1 MSQTATLSEVSDAVR
16 SGARTAVE
24 VCRDALARIEA
35 ADPSLHAFNTVTAEQ
50 ALARAAEVDRDRD
63 RFRHAPLSGVPVALK
78 DNICTRGVRT
88 TASSRIL
95 ETFVPPYDATV
106 VSRLLAAGAV
116 IVGKTNC
123 DEFAM
128 GSSTENSAFGP
139 SHNPWALDRIP
150 GGSSGGSA
158 VAVAAGMAPLALGS
172 ETGGSIR
179 QPAAMCGILGLKTTY
194 GRVSRY
200 GLLAF
205 GSSLDQI
212 GPLTRCARDSAIALG
227 VIAGVDPADSTSAS
241 ETVADYT
248 AALTGD
254 IRGTRVGMPSSLI
267 DGVDPEIARAFKE
280 ALATLRARGATLVE
294 IDLPHAKYAVP
305 VYYLVATAE
314 ASSNLARYD
323 GVRYG
328 YRAGPGEQGPPTA
341 GRYIQAAEPDP
352 SRAGHYVQAGPDV
365 QDDLRTMYS
374 RTRERGFGA
383 EVKRRIMLGTYV
395 LSAGY
400 YDAYY
405 LKAQQVRTLILRD
418 YDRAFERVDVV
429 AMPTSPTP
437 AFKIGERV
445 TDPLQMYLGDVFTV
459 SANLAGLPALSLPCG
474 FTSDRL
480 PIGLQLTGQQ
490 FDEAT
495 VLRIADGYER
505 ETEWWKQ
512 EPDA

>member
-1 MSQTATLSEVSDAVR
+1 MSQAATISEISDAVR
-16 SGARTAVE
+16 SGARTAVD
-24 VCRDALARIEA
+24 VCRESLARIEA
-35 ADPSLHAFNTVTAEQ
+35 ADPSLHAFNTVAADQ
-50 ALARAAEVDRDRD
+50 ALARAAEIDRHRD
-63 RFRHAPLSGVPVALK
+63 RFKDAPLAGVPVALK

-88 TASSRIL
+88 TASSRSL

-106 VSRLLAAGAV
+106 VSRLLDAGAV

-158 VAVAAGMAPLALGS
+158 VAVAAGMTPLAFGS

-212 GPLTRCARDSAIALG
+212 GPLTHRAQDAAIALG
-227 VIAGVDPADSTSAS
+227 VIAGADPADATSAS
-241 ETVADYT
+241 EDVPDYR

-254 IRGTRVGMPSSLI
+254 IREARIGVPSSLI
-267 DGVDPEIARAFKE
+267 GGVDGEIARAFKE
-280 ALATLRARGATLVE
+280 ALATLHDRGATLVE

-328 YRAGPGEQGPPTA
+328 FRETQ
-341 GRYIQAAEPDP
+341 PDL
-352 SRAGHYVQAGPDV
+352 G
-365 QDDLRTMYS
+365 TMYA
-374 RTRERGFGA
+374 RTRAKGFGA

-405 LKAQQVRTLILRD
+405 VKAQQVRTLILRD
-418 YDRAFERVDVV
+418 YDQAFERVDVV
-429 AMPTSPTP
+429 AMPTSPTLP
-437 AFKIGERV
+437 FKLGERV
-445 TDPLQMYLGDVFTV
+445 SDPLQMYLADIFTV
-459 SANLAGLPALSLPCG
+459 SANLAGLPSVSVPCG
-474 FTSDRL
+474 FAASPASPAAPGETVRL
-480 PIGLQLTGQQ
+480 PIGLQLTGRR

-495 VLRIADGYER
+495 LLRMADAYER
-505 ETEWWKQ
+505 DTQWWMQ
-512 EPDA
+512 QPPIATR

>member
-1 MSQTATLSEVSDAVR
+1 MSGPATVRATRDAVR
-16 SGARTAVE
+16 SGARSAVE
-24 VCRDALARIEA
+24 VCRAALDRIDASDR
-35 ADPSLHAFNTVTAEQ
+35 SLHAFNTVTHDR
-50 ALARAAEVDRDRD
+50 ALARAKALDDHPDRWRD
-63 RFRHAPLSGVPVALK
+63 APLVGVPIALK
-78 DNICTRGVRT
+78 DNLCTRGVPT

-95 ETFVPPYDATV
+95 EHFISPYDATV
-106 VSRLLAAGAV
+106 VSLLEAAGAV
-116 IVGKTNC
+116 MVGKTNC

-139 SHNPWALDRIP
+139 SRNPWAPDRTP

-158 VAVAAGMAPLALGS
+158 VAVAADMTPLALGS
-172 ETGGSIR
+172 DTGGSIR
-179 QPAAMCGILGLKTTY
+179 QPAAMCGVVGLKPTY

-212 GPLTRCARDSAIALG
+212 GPLTRTVDDAALTLG
-227 VIAGVDPADSTSAS
+227 VIAGADASDATSAP
-241 ETVADYT
+241 EPVPDYT

-254 IRGTRVGMPSSLI
+254 IRGARIGVPRRLMEG
-267 DGVDPEIARAFKE
+267 GVDSEIARALE
-280 ALATLRARGATLVE
+280 TALDTLAARGATLVD
-294 IDLPHAKYAVP
+294 IDLPHARYAIP

-328 YRAGPGEQGPPTA
+328 FRAPGSTELRSMYTHTRAG
-341 GRYIQAAEPDP
+341 
-352 SRAGHYVQAGPDV
+352 
-365 QDDLRTMYS
+365 
-374 RTRERGFGA
+374 GFGP

-418 YDRAFERVDVV
+418 YDRAFEDVDVV
-429 AMPTSPTP
+429 AMPTSPIP
-437 AFKIGERV
+437 PFVIGERIS
-445 TDPLQMYLGDVFTV
+445 DPLQMYLADVFTV
-459 SANLAGLPALSLPCG
+459 SANLAGLPAISIPCG
-474 FTSDRL
+474 FTRSLDAPALADARSSEGGL
-480 PIGLQLTGQQ
+480 PIGMQLTGRR

-495 VLRIADGYER
+495 LLRIADAYER
-505 ETEWWKQ
+505 DAGWWKAR
-512 EPDA
+512 PAAHHG